1 MSLLRSKKRLAK
13 LSNQESGYFLLTYIG
28 HIVAG
33 GRHTLTNVD

>member
-1 MSLLRSKKRLAK
+1 MHVANAFILH
-13 LSNQESGYFLLTYIG
+13 GYFSLTYIG

>member
-1 MSLLRSKKRLAK
+1 MHVADAFILH
-13 LSNQESGYFLLTYIG
+13 GYSLLTYIG